1 MQVNKD
7 DFTYVFEETPGI
19 KCIDRKKI
27 KLDEVYTGEI
37 EHNVGRV
44 HGAVRGN
51 VVKISESL
59 KSRGVIYSMP
69 LPVVETLQTPF
80 ISKGKKYY
88 YKLIDG
94 NNRYKAFLENKYN
107 EWVFDVIKIGV
118 DSVPYKLALHTF
130 AQIRNDHAHAEP
142 HKSED
147 VIKAASELI
156 VEGLLLDNEQS
167 IHQWVYSCCKNMSTQ
182 TKNQIIQDIIKLN
195 DVPVSTVKWTDS
207 SGKDWVENT
216 YSGVNKVDYI
226 FAHHYFADRIYS
238 LCKRFAESEEVQNVA
253 LHVDGKDA
261 ETIKRKRSIALDDFT
276 EFREIIMKVAGYVML
291 NKKLPFNYIGF
302 MPQIVDEEDS
312 NNFVEVA

>member
-1 MQVNKD
+1 MLINKNE
-7 DFTYVFEETPGI
+7 FTYVFEETLGI
-19 KCIDRKKI
+19 KHIDRKKI
-27 KLDEVYTGEI
+27 KLDEIYTGEI

-44 HGAVRGN
+44 HGAIRGN

-69 LPVVETLQTPF
+69 LPVVEKLQTPL

-107 EWVFDVIKIGV
+107 EWVFDVIEIGV
-118 DSVPYKLALHTF
+118 DSIPHKLALHTF

-156 VEGLLLDNEQS
+156 LEGLLLKNEKAIQE
-167 IHQWVYSCCKNMSTQ
+167 WVYSCCKNMQTQ
-182 TKNQIIQDIIKLN
+182 TKNQIVQDIIKLN
-195 DVPVSTVKWTDS
+195 DIPVSTIKWTDS
-207 SGKDWVENT
+207 SGKEWVENT
-216 YSGVNKVDYI
+216 YSGVNKIDYI

-238 LCKRFAESEEVQNVA
+238 LCKKFAESDEVQNVA
-253 LHVDGKDA
+253 LHVDGKDVK
-261 ETIKRKRSIALDDFT
+261 TIKYKRSVAFDDFK
-276 EFREIIMKVAGYVML
+276 EFQNVIMKVAGYVML
-291 NKKLPFNYIGF
+291 NNKLPFNYIGF
-302 MPQIVDEEDS
+302 MPQIVKNEDETD
-312 NNFVEVA
+312 FVKIA

>member
-1 MQVNKD
+1 MQVNKN
-7 DFTYVFEETPGI
+7 DFTYVFEETLGI
-19 KCIDRKKI
+19 KHLDRKKI

-44 HGAVRGN
+44 HGAIRGN

-69 LPVVETLQTPF
+69 LPVVEKLQTPL

-94 NNRYKAFLENKYN
+94 NNRYKAFVENKYN

-118 DSVPYKLALHTF
+118 DSIPYKLALHTF

-156 VEGLLLDNEQS
+156 ADGLLIDNEKA
-167 IHQWVYSCCKNMSTQ
+167 IEKWVYDCCKNMRTQ

-195 DVPVSTVKWTDS
+195 DIPVSTIGWRDDT
-207 SGKDWVENT
+207 GKDWVENV
-216 YSGVNKVDYI
+216 YSGVNKVDCI

-238 LCKRFAESEEVQNVA
+238 LCKKYAVTNEVQNVA

-261 ETIKRKRSIALDDFT
+261 EAIKRKRSIALEDFT
-276 EFREIIMKVAGYVML
+276 EFQSVIMKVAGYVMM
-291 NKKLPFNYIGF
+291 NGKLPFNYIGF
-302 MPQIVDEEDS
+302 MPQIKEEEPEDD
-312 NNFVEVA
+312 FVKVA